1 MVKMALF
8 GESKR
13 MDRKGRLSPP
23 AVFPVIHASSALIH
37 GTDRK
42 SEGEVTE
49 GCRLVNIFCL
59 SMSHQFLR
67 AGSKLCRIE

>member
-42 SEGEVTE
+42 SEGRSRKDV
-49 GCRLVNIFCL
+49 GW
-59 SMSHQFLR
+59 
-67 AGSKLCRIE
+67 